1 MTMISTAIL
10 ARHKGAHCSHIYSVY
25 FAHCANK
32 RCEQEENCMKF
43 HVVQINMAAIEQR
56 SHIQK
61 KNSDQEMRM
70 QQHIFFG
77 FQPSEYSLNIYIE
90 VEAHQLNNFFFFFWC
105 QQLCEH
111 FLFLFEKFNFDRILF
126 YVNIFFFFLFFF
138 D

>member
-1 MTMISTAIL
+1 
-10 ARHKGAHCSHIYSVY
+10 
-25 FAHCANK
+25 
-32 RCEQEENCMKF
+32 MKF

-111 FLFLFEKFNFDRILF
+111 FLF
-126 YVNIFFFFLFFF
+126 
-138 D
+138 